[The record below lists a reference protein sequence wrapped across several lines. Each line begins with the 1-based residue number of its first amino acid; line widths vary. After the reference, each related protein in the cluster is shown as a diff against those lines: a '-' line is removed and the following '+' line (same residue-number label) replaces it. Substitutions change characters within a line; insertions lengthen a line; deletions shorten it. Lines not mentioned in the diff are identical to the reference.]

1 MTAMGI
7 TAAGAA
13 GVVRRDFIV
22 FTSYRFRLLSEIV
35 AAAIG
40 TTVVY
45 YVSRLV
51 TAGPFDSPDAYFAY
65 CVVGFAVLQVLT
77 AALAVLP
84 LALRHE
90 LVAGTFERVLVSPL
104 GAIYA
109 LLAMSV
115 LPFLSALFTATMT
128 ILYAALVFGMPVDW
142 STAPLAL
149 PTAVLGGLA
158 FLPFAVVITGGVLVV
173 KQAGAGAGFIIS
185 LLVVVGGVFFPV
197 SVLPDW
203 IEWTSHVPPLT
214 PALDLV
220 RHLVVGTPVDSTWQ
234 AIGRLALF
242 AAVLLPPSV
251 LFLRACLRLG
261 QRRGTV
267 LEY

>member
-7 TAAGAA
+7 SAAGAA
-13 GVVRRDFIV
+13 GVVKRDFIV

-203 IEWTSHVPPLT
+203 IEWTSHVQPLT

-251 LFLRACLRLG
+251 MFLRACLRLG